1 MSRSFHFDADEPVT
15 VGTLGPKGQR
25 VFYLQCRSRN
35 GPVSFKMEKQQ
46 VAALAE
52 YLDRML
58 DGLPPAPAGGAATEA
73 GDSSADFDLR
83 APVEAEWAVGNMGVA
98 YDGDGDRIILV
109 AEERAEDDDEDEGE
123 NPEAEPAAARFT
135 LTRAQ
140 VAGFVGRARTVVAAG
155 RPPCPYC
162 ARPLEEAHGDWCPC
176 HN

>member
-1 MSRSFHFDADEPVT
+1 MSRSFHFDSDEPVT

-58 DGLPPAPAGGAATEA
+58 DGLPPAPAGDPPT
-73 GDSSADFDLR
+73 DYDLR

-109 AEERAEDDDEDEGE
+109 AEERIEDDEGE
-123 NPEAEPAAARFT
+123 GEGGNPEAEPASARFT

-140 VAGFVGRARTVVAAG
+140 VAGFVGRARGVVAAG

>member
-1 MSRSFHFDADEPVT
+1 MSQSFHFEADEPVT

-52 YLDRML
+52 YLDRVL
-58 DGLPPAPAGGAATEA
+58 EGLPPASV
-73 GDSSADFDLR
+73 GDPPTDFDLR
-83 APVEAEWAVGNMGVA
+83 APVEAEWAVGAMGVA
-98 YDGDGDRIILV
+98 YDTEGDRIILV
-109 AEERAEDDDEDEGE
+109 AEERAEDDAEDSA
-123 NPEAEPAAARFT
+123 AEPASARFT
-135 LTRAQ
+135 LTREQ
-140 VAGFVGRARTVVAAG
+140 VVGFVGRARTVVAAG
-155 RPPCPYC
+155 RPPCPFC